1 MPLLTNRAIAGTTVS
16 RIRRVLQKIIS
27 LRFDWSFPRKT
38 DILIL
43 FTDTA
48 SQLSSYFPDRRV
60 AVLDLESPRR
70 NLWILLLSAAGGS
83 IRIGRYLSTYIS
95 RTRPDL
101 VLSAQD
107 NFEPLWFLRSRHKTA
122 IALVQ
127 NGLRV
132 DYEDSLQ
139 VPSQSSKYGPKVDFY
154 FCFNSSIGDFIRK
167 RVDATYVPI
176 GSFRSNHEPR
186 TAEFP
191 DEKVSYIS
199 TFRADLPS
207 STLIPSSVPGGF
219 VTYESILERRIQ
231 ILIEVAAFC
240 DQSGLSLELLGKDK
254 DYSAE
259 ESFYREHLGRRQFN
273 FKPRIPGSFQY
284 LQCDSAR
291 IVVSTGSTL
300 GLESL
305 SRGNRTAVFDPLSQ
319 ILSNPSF
326 QFGWPVLDD
335 PEGPFWST
343 EASPSRIQ
351 QVLSSILAASDEQW
365 KETLDDYR
373 DALPLYDP
381 GNSTLVREL
390 HTYGARLNKR
400 KESRNTL
407 H

>member
-1 MPLLTNRAIAGTTVS
+1 MSLLTNRAIAGTRLS

-27 LRFDWSFPRKT
+27 LRFDWSFPKKT

-48 SQLSSYFPDRRV
+48 RQLSSYFPDRQV
-60 AVLDLESPRR
+60 TVLDLESPRR
-70 NLWILLLSAAGGS
+70 NLWVLLLSAAGGS

-95 RTRPDL
+95 CTRPDL

-132 DYEDSLQ
+132 DDPNTVQ
-139 VPSQSSKYGPKVDFY
+139 VPQQSLAHRPSVDFY
-154 FCFNSSIGDFIRK
+154 FCFSAAIGDFLGK
-167 RVDATYVPI
+167 HVKAAYVPI
-176 GSFRSNHEPR
+176 GSFRSNHHIRISDVPI
-186 TAEFP
+186 AKISF
-191 DEKVSYIS
+191 IS
-199 TFRADLPS
+199 TLRTDVSRTSHVP
-207 STLIPSSVPGGF
+207 TRNPGGF
-219 VTYESILERRIQ
+219 VTYESILARRVQ
-231 ILIEVAAFC
+231 ILIDVANFC
-240 DQSGLSLELLGKDK
+240 DENSLSLEILGKDP
-254 DYSAE
+254 DHTAE
-259 ESFYREHLGRRQFN
+259 ESFYREHLGRFHFSFR
-273 FKPRIPGSFQY
+273 PRIPGSFQY

-390 HTYGARLNKR
+390 HTYGARLNTR

>member
-1 MPLLTNRAIAGTTVS
+1 MPLLANRAIAGTRVS

-60 AVLDLESPRR
+60 TVLDLESPRR

-132 DYEDSLQ
+132 DDPNT
-139 VPSQSSKYGPKVDFY
+139 VPVPQQSVAHRPSVDYY
-154 FCFNSSIGDFIRK
+154 FCFNSAIGDFLGKSVRAK
-167 RVDATYVPI
+167 YVPI

-186 TAEFP
+186 TTESR
-191 DEKVSYIS
+191 DNKICYIS
-199 TFRADLPS
+199 TLRTDLPRNI
-207 STLIPSSVPGGF
+207 LIPTNIPGRF
-219 VTYESILERRIQ
+219 VTYESVLERRVQ

-259 ESFYREHLGRRQFN
+259 ESFYREHLGRRQFT

-284 LQCDSAR
+284 LQCDSAT

-326 QFGWPVLDD
+326 KFGWPVLDD

-365 KETLDDYR
+365 KETLGDYR
-373 DALPLYDP
+373 DALLLYDP

-390 HTYGARLNKR
+390 RIYGARLNTR
-400 KESRNTL
+400 QDFLNT
-407 H
+407 HN